1 MTPKQTFI
9 DSGHRLEH
17 EQTTKKPSF
26 NAACDYALL
35 EMLQLQPLNVADP
48 SKGWDAH
55 SQMVGARKVLELL
68 KTLHQVELEKNPS
81 KQPTLNYKA

>member
-9 DSGHRLEH
+9 DSNYRLDH

-35 EMLQLQPLNVADP
+35 EMLNLQPLNVSDP

-55 SQMVGARKVLELL
+55 SQMVGARKVLEIL
-68 KTLHQVELEKNPS
+68 KTLHQVELEKSPNKP
-81 KQPTLNYKA
+81 QTLNYKV